1 MKINTS
7 TLKLIAIFSSFFIA
21 NTASAHATSNSA
33 GWLHPLSGLDHLLAM
48 IAVGAWSSQIGGK
61 AIWIVPTAFVCF
73 MFIGGLLGF
82 EHIELPASEVAV
94 SLSVVLLGLAISVKK
109 ILPLFIA
116 AAATALFGIFHGYAH
131 GYEMPLMQNKIS
143 YTLGFLTT
151 TAILHIIGAV
161 SAYFLLKSSAGDKF
175 LRVLGTLSA
184 LCGLYLVTGVI

>member
-1 MKINTS
+1 
-7 TLKLIAIFSSFFIA
+7 
-21 NTASAHATSNSA
+21 
-33 GWLHPLSGLDHLLAM
+33 M

-116 AAATALFGIFHGYAH
+116 AAATALFG
-131 GYEMPLMQNKIS
+131 
-143 YTLGFLTT
+143 
-151 TAILHIIGAV
+151 
-161 SAYFLLKSSAGDKF
+161 YFM
-175 LRVLGTLSA
+175 
-184 LCGLYLVTGVI
+184 VTRMVTKCH

>member
-21 NTASAHATSNSA
+21 NTASAHTTSNSA